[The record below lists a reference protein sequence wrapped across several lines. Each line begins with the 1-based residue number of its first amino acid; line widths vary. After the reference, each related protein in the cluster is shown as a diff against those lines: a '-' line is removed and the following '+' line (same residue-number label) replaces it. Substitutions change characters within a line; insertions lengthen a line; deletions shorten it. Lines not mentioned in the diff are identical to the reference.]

1 MDTGPPD
8 AKRIRVDPSPWSSN
22 DNHIHRHPGGHPY
35 PQATLPHPQRR
46 LSGARQHYEP
56 DNTRRHSQAHQYDS
70 YGTAG
75 PRDPAIKPD
84 PNEPGPL
91 PNPRPHSEGHRN
103 DSHVNIPPGDLRA
116 QPMRPYDHPPAP
128 SQGPQH
134 YIQQPQQSPLHTP
147 RPGQISFENNG
158 MYEQN
163 GGEGA
168 SGVPFEF
175 TGVASSSQKKRT
187 PRTTMV
193 RKKTPMRPHCGWKL
207 INVQA
212 CDACRAAKAKCT
224 DPKPCQ
230 GCKDKGIECKF
241 PEPAQKP

>member
-8 AKRIRVDPSPWSSN
+8 SKRIRVEPSSWSVN
-22 DNHIHRHPGGHPY
+22 DTHIHRHPGGHQY
-35 PQATLPHPQRR
+35 SQATLPRPRR
-46 LSGARQHYEP
+46 LSGPRQHYEP
-56 DNTRRHSQAHQYDS
+56 DNTRRHSQAHPYDS
-70 YGTAG
+70 YGTPG

-84 PNEPGPL
+84 PNESLPP
-91 PNPRPHSEGHRN
+91 PNPRPHSEGHRTEGHN
-103 DSHVNIPPGDLRA
+103 NIPSGDHRV

-134 YIQQPQQSPLHTP
+134 YIPQPPQSPLHLS
-147 RPGQISFENNG
+147 RSGQLGYESNG

-168 SGVPFEF
+168 AGVPFEF
-175 TGVASSSQKKRT
+175 TGVSSSSHKKRT

-193 RKKTPMRPHCGWKL
+193 RKENIMSLRCGCKL
-207 INVQA
+207 TSVQA

-230 GCKDKGIECKF
+230 GCKDKGIVCKF